1 MQAIIFGGFPI
12 PSISPKNKLESPTQ
26 HLETSE
32 GQPFEATKSTLQDD
46 IQDLHHG
53 GKSCQ
58 QRVSEGIYFLSWH
71 LCLLIQRIFFF
82 DKKAS
87 HLIDISR
94 SGPGYK
100 SFFINLNSLPF
111 FARWRY
117 FSGWGGCFLSILPFI
132 RSPPFIH
139 QPIIS
144 SDKGG
149 GSTTSRPPA
158 MGLGT
163 WMANTNQLA

>member
-1 MQAIIFGGFPI
+1 MNVELSNVRKWLIYFREMIQWAQKNTRTNPFIVQAIILGGFPI

-82 DKKAS
+82 
-87 HLIDISR
+87 
-94 SGPGYK
+94 
-100 SFFINLNSLPF
+100 
-111 FARWRY
+111 W
-117 FSGWGGCFLSILPFI
+117 
-132 RSPPFIH
+132 
-139 QPIIS
+139 
-144 SDKGG
+144 
-149 GSTTSRPPA
+149 
-158 MGLGT
+158 
-163 WMANTNQLA
+163 